1 VTKHYHA
8 VAASRPDL
16 KLPLVHRSR
25 LVPGEPFTRMR
36 QATIAEGG
44 ALNTETRVEL
54 LQVLPG
60 ETRAL
65 YRLSPTSGKKHQL
78 RIHMAALDIPI
89 VNDTLY
95 PVHHTAAELAASGY
109 DKPLQL
115 LAHSIGFTDPITG
128 GVRYFESR
136 RGLQLA

>member
-1 VTKHYHA
+1 LRA
-8 VAASRPDL
+8 W
-16 KLPLVHRSR
+16 
-25 LVPGEPFTRMR
+25 

-115 LAHSIGFTDPITG
+115 LAHSIAFTDPITG
-128 GVRYFESR
+128 GARYVESR